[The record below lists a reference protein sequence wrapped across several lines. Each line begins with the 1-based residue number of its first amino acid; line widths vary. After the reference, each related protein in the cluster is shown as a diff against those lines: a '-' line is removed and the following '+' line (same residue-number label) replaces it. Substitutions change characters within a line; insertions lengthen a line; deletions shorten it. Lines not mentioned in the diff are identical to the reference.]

1 MSIPDDSTSKAL
13 SVEPVQMVAID
24 LDGTLL
30 RTDNRIGPATVTA
43 IKQAGERGIQIIL
56 ASARPPRTTIKF
68 YKQLGLKNL
77 QINHNGALIFDPQN
91 QNIFHH
97 QALKYDLAAQVLH
110 LIKKTA
116 PNLKIGVEVVDALY
130 TNRPGDYPD
139 SSRVNGIRSPGSL
152 DDIQNQSVTKIF
164 MTGKTTILS
173 ELQATLTG
181 HLAGQIEFAISHLRL
196 LQVVAAGVD
205 KAPALA
211 RVAKHYGISQQGV
224 AAIGDAPNDLGMM
237 HWAGLAI
244 AVNNAWQD
252 VRKAANFVVPS
263 NDEDGVA
270 QALAKYVL
278 S

>member
-1 MSIPDDSTSKAL
+1 MSIPGDNTSKAL
-13 SVEPVQMVAID
+13 PVESVQMVGID

-30 RTDNRIGPATVTA
+30 RTDNRISAATVA
-43 IKQAGERGIQIIL
+43 AVKQAHERGIQVIL

-68 YKQLGLKNL
+68 YKQLGLNNL

-97 QALKYDLAAQVLH
+97 QALEYDLATQVLH
-110 LIKKTA
+110 LIKRTA
-116 PNLKIGVEVVDALY
+116 PNLKIGVEVVDTLY
-130 TNRPGDYPD
+130 TNRPQNYSD
-139 SSRVNGIRSPGSL
+139 SSHISGRDSPGSL

-164 MTGKTTILS
+164 VTGQTTILS
-173 ELQATLTG
+173 ELQATLADR
-181 HLAGQIEFAISHLRL
+181 LAGQIEFAISHLRL

-205 KAPALA
+205 NAPALA
-211 RVAKHYGISQQGV
+211 RVAKHYGISQQRV

-237 HWAGLAI
+237 NWAGLAI

-252 VRKAANFVVPS
+252 VRKAANFLVPS
-263 NDEDGVA
+263 NDQDGVA
-270 QALAKYVL
+270 QALTKYVL